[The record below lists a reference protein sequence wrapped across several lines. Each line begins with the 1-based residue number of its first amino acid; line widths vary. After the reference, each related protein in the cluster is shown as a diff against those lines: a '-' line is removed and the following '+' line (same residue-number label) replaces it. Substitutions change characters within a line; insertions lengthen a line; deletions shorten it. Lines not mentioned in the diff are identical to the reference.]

1 MVNASL
7 LDPSITTRSPSIPL
21 TIEVKSE
28 EGNLEEG
35 NTVVG
40 EEPRIMEEA
49 MDARSQNTIS
59 PLTFLPSPTTSLP
72 HQTATELVAVP
83 KLLSLQGGR
92 LYRIAGDSKR
102 RGTPQ
107 SLLFSNC
114 SYEPLRTSSRSRDA
128 SVGEKPVR
136 RRLLRLYEQR
146 HSSQPRSVRICSRG
160 CASHSEQ
167 STSAR
172 RSSGSFLTD
181 RWKWQ
186 SAFPTRTLTS
196 IR

>member
-35 NTVVG
+35 KTVVG

-72 HQTATELVAVP
+72 HQTATELVMT
-83 KLLSLQGGR
+83 
-92 LYRIAGDSKR
+92 I
-102 RGTPQ
+102 T
-107 SLLFSNC
+107 
-114 SYEPLRTSSRSRDA
+114 TSS
-128 SVGEKPVR
+128 PVT
-136 RRLLRLYEQR
+136 LPSP
-146 HSSQPRSVRICSRG
+146 SSPDG
-160 CASHSEQ
+160 
-167 STSAR
+167 
-172 RSSGSFLTD
+172 
-181 RWKWQ
+181 
-186 SAFPTRTLTS
+186 
-196 IR
+196 

>member
-49 MDARSQNTIS
+49 MDARSQNTTS

-72 HQTATELVAVP
+72 HQTATELVMT
-83 KLLSLQGGR
+83 
-92 LYRIAGDSKR
+92 I
-102 RGTPQ
+102 T
-107 SLLFSNC
+107 
-114 SYEPLRTSSRSRDA
+114 TSS
-128 SVGEKPVR
+128 PVT
-136 RRLLRLYEQR
+136 LPSP
-146 HSSQPRSVRICSRG
+146 SSPDG
-160 CASHSEQ
+160 
-167 STSAR
+167 
-172 RSSGSFLTD
+172 
-181 RWKWQ
+181 
-186 SAFPTRTLTS
+186 
-196 IR
+196 